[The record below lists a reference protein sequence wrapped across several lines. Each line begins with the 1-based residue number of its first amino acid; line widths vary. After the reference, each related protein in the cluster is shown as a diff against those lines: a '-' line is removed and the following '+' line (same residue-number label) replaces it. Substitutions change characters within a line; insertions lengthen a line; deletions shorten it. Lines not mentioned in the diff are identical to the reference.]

1 MDNLYSASSKEKEL
15 KIEKFFFGNSNPLDE
30 YFWSGFDS
38 SVIYSIFPESK
49 ITLPKDL
56 SFRIKHFKA

>member
-56 SFRIKHFKA
+56 FFRIKHFKA